1 MSEQAP
7 VVMTELEKTMLAW
20 IASHTR
26 TYLESGGK
34 EGHIIDMGLLGGHPA
49 SITCLLRTIGRKS
62 GEARI
67 LPLLYSYW
75 GGEFILMA
83 SRGGADV
90 HPAWYFN
97 MTAVD
102 TVDLQ
107 IGTQAFRC
115 SWRVTEGAERAAVWE
130 TCVRNYPPVQ
140 DYTKNTTRVFP
151 LVALKPVE
159 AIAVF

>member
-1 MSEQAP
+1 MSDAP
-7 VVMTELEKTMLAW
+7 VVVTELEKKMIAW
-20 IASHTR
+20 IASHTQ

-49 SITCLLRTIGRKS
+49 SLTCLLKTIGRKS
-62 GEARI
+62 GEPRI
-67 LPLLYSYW
+67 LPLLYTYW

-115 SWRVTEGAERAAVWE
+115 SWRVTEGEERDKVWE
-130 TCVRNYPPVQ
+130 LSVRNYPPVQ

-151 LVALKPVE
+151 LVALKPIE

>member
-1 MSEQAP
+1 MSEQEP
-7 VVMTELEKTMLAW
+7 VVMTELEKRMLAW
-20 IASHTR
+20 IGSHTK
-26 TYLESGGK
+26 TYLESGGR

-49 SITCLLRTIGRKS
+49 SMTCLLKTIGRKS

-67 LPLLYSYW
+67 LPLLYTYW

-83 SRGGADV
+83 SRGGSDV

-115 SWRVTEGAERAAVWE
+115 SWRVTEGEEREAVWQLS
-130 TCVRNYPPVQ
+130 VRNYPPVQ

>member
-1 MSEQAP
+1 MSDAP
-7 VVMTELEKTMLAW
+7 VVMTELEKKMLAW
-20 IASHTR
+20 IADHTR

-34 EGHIIDMGLLGGHPA
+34 EGHIIDMGLLGGHRA
-49 SITCLLRTIGRKS
+49 SICCLLRTIGRKS
-62 GEARI
+62 GEPRI

-97 MTAVD
+97 MTAAD

-115 SWRVTEGAERAAVWE
+115 SWRVTEGEERAKVWE
-130 TCVRNYPPVQ
+130 MCVRNYPPVQ

-159 AIAVF
+159 EIGVF